1 MIAERLAEM
10 RADGDAFA
18 RQVGSSLYHL
28 TTAVAMAWEAGQ
40 TASARRMQL
49 AQLVLRQRM
58 LPQDPLGGD
67 EVEPGWIAPLLDSS
81 HDDAEVKAVN
91 LF

>member
-1 MIAERLAEM
+1 MNTPLTPAPISPVQEIVAEM

-67 EVEPGWIAPLLDSS
+67 EVEPELGVGQAR
-81 HDDAEVKAVN
+81 
-91 LF
+91 